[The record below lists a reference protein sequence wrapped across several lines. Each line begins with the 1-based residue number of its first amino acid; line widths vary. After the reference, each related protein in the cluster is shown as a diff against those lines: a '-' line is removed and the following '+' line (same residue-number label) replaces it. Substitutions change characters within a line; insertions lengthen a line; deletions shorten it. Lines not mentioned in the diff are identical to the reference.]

1 MRVLFAALGFWI
13 AAAWLHPLSAEEPWH
28 EVQSGDDW
36 FAISFPVQPAFSQK
50 LARADSNFVVKTWA
64 TTRGAVAYN
73 ASILIFPPFSGP
85 RDPDT
90 RYYTNLLK
98 AYGGGAKA
106 EVREQKKVTV
116 AGHSAVEGI
125 VDNAERN
132 IHFLVDI
139 VSISDRLYIVASG
152 GPSGHE
158 VSEDAVRFRDSF
170 RLTNY

>member
-1 MRVLFAALGFWI
+1 MRRLIASVLILA
-13 AAAWLHPLSAEEPWH
+13 AAAWLHPLAAEEPWH
-28 EVQSGDDW
+28 EVQSSDDW
-36 FAISFPVQPAFSQK
+36 FAISFPVEPKYSQS

-73 ASILIFPPFSGP
+73 TSILIFPPFSGP
-85 RDPDT
+85 RAPDT

-98 AYGGGAKA
+98 GYGGGAKA

-152 GPSGHE
+152 GPAGHE
-158 VSEDAVRFRDSF
+158 ASEDAMHFRDSF